1 MMAAYARARRRNVF
15 VAPARRERAWPRT
28 RVLAL
33 PAIFA
38 ILALAF
44 GTAPVHGQ
52 ATGGDIF
59 NVNPGGST
67 PKALPPSGDYFGRD
81 TECGGTD
88 RRYYDNLYHTKGV
101 VILLSQ
107 LGEIERE
114 QWMFE
119 FHCGACGQYKAICWK
134 IPKGPPPVLPN
145 QPTALPE
152 PGPMRNPQQ
161 PGTDCRGLLAQARA
175 TAAAIEGGSTGP
187 AAMQGLIRVL
197 QQCPPAF
204 PRPIQCFDMMV
215 DAQSKVRTSPDY
227 SRRRAQD
234 ALLCYEKQDRGTPNG
249 REPPTFH
256 YFYINGINTPLNGHP
271 RGEANDPGGTYEYEY
286 GRVRDTLLHTTTV
299 VSDEQD
305 VMGPPTHNW
314 SGKDEALTKF
324 LGLCGPSSRSG
335 ATPGADF
342 SSLNNTDAAASR
354 FGDSLVSLA
363 CAAQKAW
370 AGGGLAWGDVIECL
384 AQSLK
389 ISGIE
394 FTSRE
399 AEVIQAADMMLNM
412 VAAEQRTPPQ
422 SRHPNFFILV
432 AHSQGNFFAEGI
444 AYRLLHESSGT
455 NGPFIFWNRLG
466 IVSLGSPTRYDS
478 LPADFVNNQIRHI
491 TRADDGIHILDA
503 LSMDGLVSKQPWD
516 RSRDVAPLWP
526 IRKDELQVAFAT
538 GAGPLRVFDF
548 MNMGLPAL
556 ATPFMNAH
564 LLDNYLSAP
573 TATPNVLKGRQR
585 EIPWKVASL
594 FDMSAIRTVIQG
606 SSSPAPAGT
615 SVLGVVQQ
623 EVVGLKKAL
632 LSIAK
637 VNAANGPSIR

>member
-1 MMAAYARARRRNVF
+1 M
-15 VAPARRERAWPRT
+15 
-28 RVLAL
+28 
-33 PAIFA
+33 
-38 ILALAF
+38 
-44 GTAPVHGQ
+44 HGQ

-59 NVNPGGST
+59 NVNPGGRPPQAVT
-67 PKALPPSGDYFGRD
+67 PDYYGRD

-114 QWMFE
+114 QWTFE
-119 FHCGACGQYKAICWK
+119 FHCGACGQDKAICWK
-134 IPKGPPPVLPN
+134 IPKGPPPAPPN
-145 QPTALPE
+145 QPTAFPK

-161 PGTDCRGLLAQARA
+161 PATDCPGLLAQARA

-187 AAMQGLIRVL
+187 SAMQGLIRVL

-227 SRRRAQD
+227 SRRRAQE
-234 ALLCYEKQDRGTPNG
+234 ALLCYERQHRGTP
-249 REPPTFH
+249 TFL
-256 YFYINGINTPLNGHP
+256 YFYINGINTPLKGHP
-271 RGEANDPGGTYEYEY
+271 RGEASDPGGTYEHEY

-299 VSDEQD
+299 VLDEQD
-305 VMGPPTHNW
+305 FMAPPTHNW

-324 LGLCGPSSRSG
+324 LGLCNPSSSTG
-335 ATPGADF
+335 ATPRPDF
-342 SSLNNTDAAASR
+342 PSLNNTDAAASKL
-354 FGDSLVSLA
+354 GDSLVSIA

-389 ISGIE
+389 VTGIE

-399 AEVIQAADMMLNM
+399 VEVIQAADIMLGQ
-412 VAAEQRTPPQ
+412 VAAEQRTRPQ
-422 SRHPNFFILV
+422 NRHPVFFILV

-444 AYRLLHESSGT
+444 AYRLLHQSSGL
-455 NGPFIFWNRLG
+455 GPFIFWNRLG

-503 LSMDGLVSKQPWD
+503 LSINGLVSKRPWD
-516 RSRDVAPLWP
+516 RSQDVAPLWP

-538 GAGPLRVFDF
+538 GAGPFRVFDF

-556 ATPFMNAH
+556 TTPFMNAH

-573 TATPNVLKGRQR
+573 TATPSVLEGRQR

-594 FDMSAIRTVIQG
+594 FDASATPTVAHG
-606 SSSPAPAGT
+606 GSSPAPAGAP
-615 SVLGVVQQ
+615 VLGVVQQ

-637 VNAANGPSIR
+637 VNAANGSGIH